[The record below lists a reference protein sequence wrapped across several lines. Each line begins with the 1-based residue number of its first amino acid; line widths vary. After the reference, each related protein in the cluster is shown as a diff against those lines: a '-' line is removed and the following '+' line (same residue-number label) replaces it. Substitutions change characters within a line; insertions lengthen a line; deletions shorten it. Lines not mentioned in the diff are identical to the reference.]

1 MNILSLF
8 CHKKNTN
15 DVYTKLIKQKET
27 TGTKYSNSIWYRK
40 EVRNMND
47 DYMNQNNSNNSM
59 NSDNQTGVN
68 NQVYQGSN
76 FTMTNSVQD
85 NAGINR
91 DKTAGGVYSGS
102 YLAGMQNNS
111 QNGATGSAENN
122 IPNGAQAHNRTYSYS
137 SRYPNNFTSASDSS
151 QSYRGTTGNGQSFQQ
166 TPPQKSVTKKKKG
179 GFKKVFACAGL
190 GICFGVCAGLSFYAV
205 DMLTGSNAEKEQTV
219 AEVEAVES
227 VTETADSPTEVKTV
241 ATVSET
247 GASDI
252 YDISGVVDQVMP
264 SMVSIVN
271 TYTESISYFGQN
283 FSQEENASGSGIIV
297 GQNEEEL
304 LIVTNYHV
312 IQGADSLAVSFVDDS
327 VSTAQVKGT
336 DASMDLAVIA
346 IPLEDLEEET
356 LGNIA
361 VAQLGD
367 SDSLK
372 LGEPAIAIG
381 NALGY
386 GQSVTTGVI
395 SALDR
400 EIAVSDTGSGTFI
413 QTNAAINPGNSG
425 GALLNIKGEVIGIN
439 SNKIGGSA
447 IEGMGYAIPIS
458 SAKPIIEDLM
468 NRETKT
474 KVGEENMGYL
484 GITGVTVTT
493 DVASVYGMPEGV
505 YVTQVYRGTGAERAG
520 ISKGSIITALD
531 GISISGM
538 DELKESLQYYAVGDT
553 VEVTVMQSGIQGYE
567 EKTVSVTLGT
577 KIE

>member
-1 MNILSLF
+1 M
-8 CHKKNTN
+8 
-15 DVYTKLIKQKET
+15 Y
-27 TGTKYSNSIWYRK
+27 
-40 EVRNMND
+40 D
-47 DYMNQNNSNNSM
+47 DYMNQNSSNNQNNSVNTNNSM
-59 NSDNQTGVN
+59 NAGQQPGMSQPGTSQQGVN
-68 NQVYQGSN
+68 PQSYQGTN
-76 FTMTNSVQD
+76 FTM
-85 NAGINR
+85 R
-91 DKTAGGVYSGS
+91 DSAQNHAEANQAKTTGGVYSGGYS
-102 YLAGMQNNS
+102 AGAQSNTMNS
-111 QNGATGSAENN
+111 M
-122 IPNGAQAHNRTYSYS
+122 PNGAVGSTQNSTANGAAGSVQSGMSNGAQNHNRTYSYS

-151 QSYRGTTGNGQSFQQ
+151 YSYSGTTGGTATGGSSQSFQQ
-166 TPPQKSVTKKKKG
+166 TPPQKAAAKKKKG
-179 GFKKVFACAGL
+179 GFKKVLACAGL

-205 DMLTGSNAEKEQTV
+205 DMLTGGNTQTEQTV
-219 AEVEAVES
+219 AAVDTVEPEAE
-227 VTETADSPTEVKTV
+227 TETAAAEVKTV
-241 ATVSET
+241 STVSESA
-247 GASDI
+247 ASGV
-252 YDISGVVDQVMP
+252 YDISDVVDKVMP

-271 TYTESISYFGQN
+271 TYTESISYFGQS

-327 VSTAQVKGT
+327 VATAQVKGT

-346 IPLEDLEEET
+346 IPLEDLEEST
-356 LGNIA
+356 MSNIA

-400 EIAVSDTGSGTFI
+400 EIAVSDTSSGTFI

-439 SNKIGGSA
+439 SNKIGGSS

-505 YVTQVYRGTGAERAG
+505 YVTQVYRGTGAEQAG
-520 ISKGSIITALD
+520 ITKGSIITQLD
-531 GISISGM
+531 GISISSM

-553 VEVTVMQSGIQGYE
+553 VEVTLMQSGMGGYE
-567 EKTVSVTLGT
+567 ETTVSVTLGD

>member
-1 MNILSLF
+1 M
-8 CHKKNTN
+8 
-15 DVYTKLIKQKET
+15 Y
-27 TGTKYSNSIWYRK
+27 
-40 EVRNMND
+40 D
-47 DYMNQNNSNNSM
+47 DYMNQNNSNNLNGQENTNNQNNPVNTNNSM
-59 NSDNQTGVN
+59 NVNLQQGMNQPEMTQTGMTQQRMNQSGVN
-68 NQVYQGSN
+68 PQGYQGAN
-76 FTMTNSVQD
+76 FTMRDSVQSHSET
-85 NAGINR
+85 NQTN
-91 DKTAGGVYSGS
+91 TAGGVYSGGYS
-102 YLAGMQNNS
+102 
-111 QNGATGSAENN
+111 TGT
-122 IPNGAQAHNRTYSYS
+122 QHHNRSYSYS

-151 QSYRGTTGNGQSFQQ
+151 QSYRGTTGAAGTTGGATGTGAGSQSFQQ
-166 TPPQKSVTKKKKG
+166 TPPQKAVTKKKKG
-179 GFKKVFACAGL
+179 GFKKVLACAGL

-205 DMLTGSNAEKEQTV
+205 DMLTGGNTENTQAIAMMDAMEPETEAESS
-219 AEVEAVES
+219 VE
-227 VTETADSPTEVKTV
+227 EVKTV
-241 ATVSET
+241 ATTTGTTNTIVSDVSE
-247 GASDI
+247 
-252 YDISGVVDQVMP
+252 VVDKVMP

-271 TYTESISYFGQN
+271 TYTESISYFGQS

-312 IQGADSLAVSFVDDS
+312 IQGADKLAVSFVDDS
-327 VSTAQVKGT
+327 VATAQVKGT
-336 DASMDLAVIA
+336 DAGMDLAVIA
-346 IPLEDLEEET
+346 IPLEDLEEST
-356 LGNIA
+356 MSNIA

-400 EIAVSDTGSGTFI
+400 EIAVSDTSSGTFI

-425 GALLNIKGEVIGIN
+425 GALLNINGEVIGIN
-439 SNKIGGSA
+439 SNKIGGSS

-505 YVTQVYRGTGAERAG
+505 YVTQVYRGTGAELAG
-520 ISKGSIITALD
+520 ITKGNIITQLD

-553 VEVTVMQSGIQGYE
+553 VEVTLMQSSMGGYE
-567 EKTVSVTLGT
+567 EITVSVTLGDR
-577 KIE
+577 IE

>member
-1 MNILSLF
+1 M
-8 CHKKNTN
+8 
-15 DVYTKLIKQKET
+15 Y
-27 TGTKYSNSIWYRK
+27 
-40 EVRNMND
+40 D
-47 DYMNQNNSNNSM
+47 DNMNQNNQNNQNILNNQNNKDNNYNMGGIYSGGYTMNNQGTMPNSGAASSAQSNMPNGIAGNTQNSM
-59 NSDNQTGVN
+59 PNGTASNTQNSMPNGTTGN
-68 NQVYQGSN
+68 TQ
-76 FTMTNSVQD
+76 NS
-85 NAGINR
+85 
-91 DKTAGGVYSGS
+91 
-102 YLAGMQNNS
+102 
-111 QNGATGSAENN
+111 
-122 IPNGAQAHNRTYSYS
+122 IPNGAQAYNRTYNYS
-137 SRYPNNFTSASDSS
+137 SRYPHNFTSASESG
-151 QSYRGTTGNGQSFQQ
+151 QGYRGTTGAGSAQSFQQ
-166 TPPQKSVTKKKKG
+166 TPPQNHTVKKKKG
-179 GFKKVFACAGL
+179 GFKKVLACAGL

-205 DMLTGSNAEKEQTV
+205 DMLTGNNNSTEQTL
-219 AEVEAVES
+219 AIAESKEVETEAES
-227 VTETADSPTEVKTV
+227 VVEEVKTV
-241 ATVSET
+241 ATSSGTTTTVAADVS
-247 GASDI
+247 A
-252 YDISGVVDQVMP
+252 VVDKVMP

-271 TYTESISYFGQN
+271 TYTENISYFGQS

-312 IQGADSLAVSFVDDS
+312 IQGADKLAVSFVDDS
-327 VSTAQVKGT
+327 VATAQVKGT

-346 IPLEDLEEET
+346 VNLEDLEEGT
-356 LGNIA
+356 KDNIA
-361 VAQLGD
+361 VAELGD

-400 EIAVSDTGSGTFI
+400 EIAVSDTSSGTFI

-425 GALLNIKGEVIGIN
+425 GALLNINGEVIGIN
-439 SNKIGGSA
+439 SNKIGGTA

-505 YVTQVYRGTGAERAG
+505 YVTQVLRGSGAEQAG
-520 ISKGSIITALD
+520 ITKGSIITKMD
-531 GISISGM
+531 GISIASM

-553 VEVTVMQSGIQGYE
+553 VEVTIMQGSVDGYE
-567 EKTVSVTLGT
+567 EKTISVTLGD
-577 KIE
+577 KAE

>member
-1 MNILSLF
+1 M
-8 CHKKNTN
+8 
-15 DVYTKLIKQKET
+15 Y
-27 TGTKYSNSIWYRK
+27 
-40 EVRNMND
+40 D
-47 DYMNQNNSNNSM
+47 DYMNQNNSNNLNGQENTNNQNNPVNTNNSM
-59 NSDNQTGVN
+59 NVNLQQGMNQPEMTQTGMTQQRMNQPGVN
-68 NQVYQGSN
+68 PQGYQGAN
-76 FTMTNSVQD
+76 FTMRDSVQSHSET
-85 NAGINR
+85 NQTN
-91 DKTAGGVYSGS
+91 TAGGVYSGGYS
-102 YLAGMQNNS
+102 
-111 QNGATGSAENN
+111 T
-122 IPNGAQAHNRTYSYS
+122 GAQHHNRSYSYS

-151 QSYRGTTGNGQSFQQ
+151 QSYRGTTGAAGTTGGATGTGAGSQSFQQ
-166 TPPQKSVTKKKKG
+166 TPPQKAVTKKKKG
-179 GFKKVFACAGL
+179 GFKKVLACAGL

-205 DMLTGSNAEKEQTV
+205 DMLTGGNTENTQAIAMMDAMEPETEAESS
-219 AEVEAVES
+219 VE
-227 VTETADSPTEVKTV
+227 EVKTV
-241 ATVSET
+241 ATTTGTTNTIVSDVSE
-247 GASDI
+247 
-252 YDISGVVDQVMP
+252 VVDKVMP

-271 TYTESISYFGQN
+271 TYTESISYFGQS

-312 IQGADSLAVSFVDDS
+312 IQGADKLAVSFVDDS
-327 VSTAQVKGT
+327 VATAQVKGT
-336 DASMDLAVIA
+336 DAGMDLAVIA
-346 IPLEDLEEET
+346 IPLEDLEEST
-356 LGNIA
+356 MSNIA

-400 EIAVSDTGSGTFI
+400 EIAVSDTSSGTFI

-425 GALLNIKGEVIGIN
+425 GALLNINGEVIGIN
-439 SNKIGGSA
+439 SNKIGGSS

-505 YVTQVYRGTGAERAG
+505 YVTQVYRGTGAELAG
-520 ISKGSIITALD
+520 ITKGNIITQLD
-531 GISISGM
+531 GISVSSM

-553 VEVTVMQSGIQGYE
+553 VEVTLMQSSMGGYE
-567 EKTVSVTLGT
+567 EITVSVTLGDR
-577 KIE
+577 IE

>member
-1 MNILSLF
+1 MY
-8 CHKKNTN
+8 
-15 DVYTKLIKQKET
+15 D
-27 TGTKYSNSIWYRK
+27 G
-40 EVRNMND
+40 
-47 DYMNQNNSNNSM
+47 YMNQNNSNNL
-59 NSDNQTGVN
+59 N
-68 NQVYQGSN
+68 NQ
-76 FTMTNSVQD
+76 NSL
-85 NAGINR
+85 NN
-91 DKTAGGVYSGS
+91 
-102 YLAGMQNNS
+102 QNGLNNQNSENS
-111 QNGATGSAENN
+111 QVRSGNVLNSNN
-122 IPNGAQAHNRTYSYS
+122 LSGTNNQNQGRTYNYS

-151 QSYRGTTGNGQSFQQ
+151 RAYSGAAGNTQSFQQ
-166 TPPQKSVTKKKKG
+166 TPPPVQVKKKKKG
-179 GFKKVFACAGL
+179 GFKKVLACAGL

-205 DMLTGSNAEKEQTV
+205 DMLTGNNTESAQTAALEVSQKEPETEAESK
-219 AEVEAVES
+219 VEEIR
-227 VTETADSPTEVKTV
+227 TV
-241 ATVSET
+241 ATTSGTTNTVVADVSE
-247 GASDI
+247 
-252 YDISGVVDQVMP
+252 VVDKVMP

-271 TYTESISYFGQN
+271 TYTENISYFGQS

-312 IQGADSLAVSFVDDS
+312 IQGADKLAVSFVDDS
-327 VSTAQVKGT
+327 VATAQVKGT

-346 IPLEDLEEET
+346 IPIEDLDEET

-361 VAQLGD
+361 VAKLGD
-367 SDSLK
+367 SDKLK

-400 EIAVSDTGSGTFI
+400 EIAVSDTSSGTFI

-425 GALLNIKGEVIGIN
+425 GALLNINGEVIGIN
-439 SNKIGGSA
+439 SNKIGGSS

-458 SAKPIIEDLM
+458 SAKPIIEELM
-468 NRETKT
+468 SRETKT

-505 YVTQVYRGTGAERAG
+505 YVTQVYRGTGAEQAG
-520 ISKGSIITALD
+520 ITKGSIITKLD
-531 GISISGM
+531 GISITSM

-553 VEVTVMQSGIQGYE
+553 VEVTIMQGSVEGYE
-567 EKTVSVTLGT
+567 ERTVSVTLGD